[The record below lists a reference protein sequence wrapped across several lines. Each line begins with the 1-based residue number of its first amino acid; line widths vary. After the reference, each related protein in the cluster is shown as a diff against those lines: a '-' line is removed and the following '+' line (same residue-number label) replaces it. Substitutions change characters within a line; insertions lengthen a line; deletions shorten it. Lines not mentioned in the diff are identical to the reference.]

1 MFLHCTTPFLH
12 CHSLFASLLFLHSA
26 LTSFCQ
32 GLQPSDSLSICGS
45 FTYSTSHEYCPCL
58 HPSLSVCLSPFS
70 SHTTIWQGH
79 KQNMLRFFCFVLIE
93 NQTCSLEISFC
104 QTNKHVSISLGA
116 FFFTNSKS
124 TAVFSTEM

>member
-1 MFLHCTTPFLH
+1 MALLHIQQAMNIVPVSIRH
-12 CHSLFASLLFLHSA
+12 CLCVFRLLV
-26 LTSFCQ
+26 LTQ
-32 GLQPSDSLSICGS
+32 LSGKVTNKIC
-45 FTYSTSHEYCPCL
+45 Y
-58 HPSLSVCLSPFS
+58 V
-70 SHTTIWQGH
+70 
-79 KQNMLRFFCFVLIE
+79 FFCFVLIE